1 MSYFVLSC
9 IKTTIDIYNIDI
21 EFGMNDIVISKS
33 LNNYINSMKQQI
45 DNYMSS
51 WDIYKKYTNPYEY
64 IHSSIPET
72 KVSICKYKPISRS
85 FYKMIE
91 ICNLL
96 HILDNYNRELKSFH
110 LAEGP
115 GGFIEAIDM
124 LRNNKNDIYYGMTL
138 IDDKSNFVPGW
149 KKSDTLLKKNS
160 NIIIEKG
167 KDKTG
172 NLFNY
177 DNLLYCYDKYKSS
190 MDIITGDG
198 GFDFSIDFCN
208 QEIIANKLI
217 FAQVCYAII
226 LQNTGGTFILKIF
239 DVFTQATIDI
249 LYILSMYYSKVYII
263 KPNTSR
269 YANSERYLVCKSF
282 KGGVSENL
290 IKHLYSIFKKL
301 NTDNNIKRFLNIDV
315 PYLLLNKIEEIN
327 AIIGQQQLE
336 NILQTLNIL
345 DNSKSDKLESLKKN
359 NIQKCVQWC
368 IKNRLPYIKNLH
380 ALNIFLPNIQ

>member
-51 WDIYKKYTNPYEY
+51 WDIYTKYTNPYEY

-301 NTDNNIKRFLNIDV
+301 NTDNNIRRFLNIDV

>member
-1 MSYFVLSC
+1 MSYYLLSS
-9 IKTTIDIYNIDI
+9 IKTTIDINNIDI
-21 EFGMNDIVISKS
+21 EFGINDIVISKS

-64 IHSSIPET
+64 IHSNIPET
-72 KVSICKYKPISRS
+72 KISICKYKPISRS

-91 ICNLL
+91 MCNVL
-96 HILDNYNRELKSFH
+96 HILDNYRGDLKSFH

-124 LRNNKNDIYYGMTL
+124 LRNNKNDMYYGMTL
-138 IDDKSNFVPGW
+138 IDDKSDFVPGW
-149 KKSDTLLKKNS
+149 KKSDILLKKNN

-167 KDKTG
+167 QDKTG

-177 DNLLYCYDKYKSS
+177 DNLLYCYRKYKSS

-217 FAQVCYAII
+217 FAQMCYAII

-239 DVFTQATIDI
+239 DVFTQATIDV
-249 LYILSMYYSKVYII
+249 LYILTMYYSKVYII

-269 YANSERYLVCKSF
+269 YANSERYVVCKNF
-282 KGGVSENL
+282 KGGVTENL
-290 IKHLYSIFKKL
+290 INHLSSIFKKL
-301 NTDNNIKRFLNIDV
+301 NTDNNIRRFLNIDV